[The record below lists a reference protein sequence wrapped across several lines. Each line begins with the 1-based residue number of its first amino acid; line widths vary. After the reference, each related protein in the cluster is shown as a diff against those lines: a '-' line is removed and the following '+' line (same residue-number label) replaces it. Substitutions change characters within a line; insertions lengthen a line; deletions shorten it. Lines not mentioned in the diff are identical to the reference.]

1 MKEKLVKTSNSLKI
15 LWELLKAKSTWLKK
29 ENCIDNKV
37 TRFNKQITSNKAKHL
52 EIQKKRNSLITRDYS
67 FFLGRIHFT
76 SDVFVYQPTLDALE
90 LKKGK
95 DIDYYFSWES
105 KVVYN
110 SNLKP
115 LYTTFLHNIK
125 HSEYRIGIKLIKDP
139 LAVEQ
144 NNYLSKIVNIYTVSD
159 LDTWPKNPTNNF
171 KFKNCFLK

>member
-1 MKEKLVKTSNSLKI
+1 MKGKLVKI
-15 LWELLKAKSTWLKK
+15 LWKWLKTKSSWLKK
-29 ENCIDNKV
+29 ETNFDNKV
-37 TRFNKQITSNKAKHL
+37 TRFNKRITSNKAKHL
-52 EIQKKRNSLITRDYS
+52 EIQKKRNSLITKDYN

-95 DIDYYFSWES
+95 GIDYYVSWES

-144 NNYLSKIVNIYTVSD
+144 NNYSSKIVNIYTVSD